1 MNCFCKNR
9 ANCLRSEIALFL
21 LHRQRKM
28 EGCTL
33 TRYRLD
39 PDTAAAFFHDPLDYG
54 QTRSGA
60 PTTTFIRRVKKVE
73 SFFTDLSY
81 HTHPVIRQEERPV
94 VGGVSING
102 ITDPDLDVGRFALN
116 PGMILIPL

>member
-1 MNCFCKNR
+1 
-9 ANCLRSEIALFL
+9 
-21 LHRQRKM
+21 M

-54 QTRSGA
+54 QARSGA

-73 SFFTDLSY
+73 SFFTDLLH

-94 VGGVSING
+94 VGSVSIYG
-102 ITDPDLDVGRFALN
+102 ITDPDLDVEGYA
-116 PGMILIPL
+116 IPSEFERICNQVHEHIAAWLSKAGCDKTLL